1 METQFLCGSVDAWQ
15 RRRIELLENNS
26 IAYAD
31 VVWKVEDS
39 LLPDC
44 RQMYAESEF
53 FRLLFESS
61 LSKGTVSEDGV
72 TVFPLDEKIY
82 IFHMI
87 RVFCHTGL
95 VMYTRGESILR
106 TLERYAAFRFYGI
119 EHGKNIFRTLVQNTL
134 TPVNA
139 VQAFEYAI
147 HRDDPNVLR
156 DIEKYFCDY
165 AFVIMRQ
172 RSFCAIKRESMQNLV
187 ALCCSDNLNISEADL
202 LMYLYKLCERKV
214 GDKEYCEFSD
224 AISIMKHEFSSSGS
238 LWNAI
243 RLDRLSM
250 SDFMD
255 FTQKHPRAMSNDDI
269 VQCMSTIFR
278 LSSVTPT
285 KTRKQ
290 FVPISSYP
298 RNLKIIVSPVPQVD
312 ITRWERGK
320 LQVFFVFP
328 FGNAE
333 DTQLP
338 PVVAGSKRIN
348 CIVRHSDKCLG
359 ISGNI
364 HGGAVNSG
372 MDGMVNVTVSIVN
385 FRHDR
390 WKKATTSINMAVAPS
405 FDIPNILSWNAIEGT
420 PGTSSGYTFD
430 LAKYPEYSGS
440 GEHMSLMMYLSL
452 SVVGREC

>member
-15 RRRIELLENNS
+15 RRRIELLENNGIS
-26 IAYAD
+26 YGD
-31 VVWKVEDS
+31 VVWKIEDS

-53 FRLLFESS
+53 FTLMFESS
-61 LSKGTVSEDGV
+61 LRKGTVSDNGV

-147 HRDDPNVLR
+147 HRDDANVLR

-172 RSFCAIKRESMQNLV
+172 RSFCAIKRESMPSLV
-187 ALCCSDNLNISEADL
+187 EICCSDKLNIAESDL
-202 LMYLYKLCERKV
+202 LIYLYKLCERKI
-214 GDKEYCEFSD
+214 GDKEYGEFTD
-224 AISIMKHEFSSSGS
+224 AISILKHGFSSSGS

-250 SDFMD
+250 TEFMD
-255 FTQKHPRAMSNDDI
+255 FTQKNPRAMSNDDI
-269 VQCMSTIFR
+269 VECMSTIFK
-278 LSSVTPT
+278 LSSVTPA
-285 KTRKQ
+285 KTRRE

-298 RNLKIIVSPVPQVD
+298 RNLKVIVTHVPQVD

-328 FGNAE
+328 FGIANAR

-338 PVVAGSKRIN
+338 PVVAGCKRIN
-348 CIVRHSDKCLG
+348 CIMRHSDKCLG
-359 ISGNI
+359 ITGNI
-364 HGGAVNSG
+364 HGAGI
-372 MDGMVNVTVSIVN
+372 DGVINVTVSIVN

-390 WKKATTSINMAVAPS
+390 WKKAKTAINMNVAPT
-405 FDIPNILSWNAIEGT
+405 FDIPNILSWHAIEGT
-420 PGTSSGYTFD
+420 QGTSSGYTFD
-430 LAKYPEYSGS
+430 LNKYPEYSGS

-452 SVVGREC
+452 SVVGEGC